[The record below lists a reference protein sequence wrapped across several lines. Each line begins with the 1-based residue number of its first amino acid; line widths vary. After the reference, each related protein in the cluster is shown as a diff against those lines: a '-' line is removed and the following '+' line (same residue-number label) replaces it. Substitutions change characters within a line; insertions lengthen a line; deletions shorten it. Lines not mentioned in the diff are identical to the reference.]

1 MLTVNV
7 ELGERGYPI
16 VIGAGL
22 LGDQGLAARI
32 GQEVLRQGKIV
43 IVTDDADRENEG
55 DLVLAMGAGD
65 VNGLWDRLGQWQQAP
80 DQGKSARARPLAA

>member
-22 LGDQGLAARI
+22 LGDQGLAAKRCC
-32 GQEVLRQGKIV
+32 VK
-43 IVTDDADRENEG
+43 
-55 DLVLAMGAGD
+55 
-65 VNGLWDRLGQWQQAP
+65 
-80 DQGKSARARPLAA
+80 ARS